1 MTRDGRADRVVKKKK
16 QKKPSRG
23 AAQPARPASLS
34 YNPTAATPVMQSH
47 ATCTHMPHGVGFPD
61 PRNFGQVDLGFRAKF
76 GASMLLHHLS
86 RRWILGGEG
95 SALLAAR
102 VEAGCKN

>member
-1 MTRDGRADRVVKKKK
+1 MTRDGRADQIVNKKRD
-16 QKKPSRG
+16 QSQVAVLPEL
-23 AAQPARPASLS
+23 QPYGS
-34 YNPTAATPVMQSH
+34 YNHDAEPCH
-47 ATCTHMPHGVGFPD
+47 ATCTHMPHGAGFPD

-95 SALLAAR
+95 SAFLAAR